1 MSGLKQLRI
10 EKKLTQEQAAQ
21 LTGVSLRSYK
31 SYENDEKK
39 IDTIKYKYLLE
50 QLLKYNPIDEENG
63 IVDINY
69 IKEKCSSVFQNYDVN
84 YCYLFGSYAKG
95 YANEK
100 SDVDLLISSD
110 VKGLSFFG
118 MVEELRNKL
127 HKKVDALDVNQLNNN
142 LDLIQ
147 EVLKDG
153 VKIYG

>member
-110 VKGLSFFG
+110 VKGLSFSEWWRSLEINCIKRLTRL
-118 MVEELRNKL
+118 M
-127 HKKVDALDVNQLNNN
+127 
-142 LDLIQ
+142 
-147 EVLKDG
+147 
-153 VKIYG
+153 